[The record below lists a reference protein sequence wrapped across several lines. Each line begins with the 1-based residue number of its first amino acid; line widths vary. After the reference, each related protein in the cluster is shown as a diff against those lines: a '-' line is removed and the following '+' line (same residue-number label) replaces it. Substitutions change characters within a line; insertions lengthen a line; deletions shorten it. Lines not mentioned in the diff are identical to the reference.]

1 MKQDRIIPDKT
12 EIVVI
17 DVSGKIPKGI
27 NLPYHKILRIA
38 FNPCE
43 EGKWIFKK
51 PSEKITIDVNGGGSH
66 HFYRFEEGEK
76 RFDNY
81 KEILIEFAEHNKITL
96 INNLQ

>member
-17 DVSGKIPKGI
+17 DTSGKIPRGV

-38 FNPCE
+38 FNPCV
-43 EGKWIFKK
+43 EGFFKK
-51 PSEKITIDVNGGGSH
+51 PSQRITIDVNGGGSYE
-66 HFYRFEEGEK
+66 FFRLKEGAA

-81 KEILIEFAEHNKITL
+81 LDILTTFAKDNKITL
-96 INNLQ
+96 INNL